1 MSPFMVSDGKMTNVD
16 VFQWAA
22 VLAEGS
28 AEVGRK
34 TISGLGA
41 SLKRVQIKAGAMADR
56 HSHPHEQFVIVLEG
70 GGRLE
75 CEAGTVALR
84 PDTVL
89 HFASGAWHS
98 VVFETDTVLLEV
110 NLAA

>member
-1 MSPFMVSDGKMTNVD
+1 MVSDGKMTNVD

-28 AEVGRK
+28 TEVGRK

-89 HFASGAWHS
+89 HFANGAWHS
-98 VVFETDTVLLEV
+98 AVFETDTVLLEV

>member
-1 MSPFMVSDGKMTNVD
+1 MTNVD

-22 VLAEGS
+22 VVAEGG
-28 AEVGRK
+28 AEAGRK
-34 TISGLGA
+34 TIPGLGA
-41 SLKRVQIKAGAMADR
+41 SLKRVQIKAGAVAER

-75 CEAGTVALR
+75 CEAGSVALR

-89 HFASGAWHS
+89 RFAGGAWHS
-98 VVFETDTVLLEV
+98 AVFDTDTVLLEV